1 MFKKLLAVICV
12 CFVVFLAGCKGDDGA
27 VGPAGPA
34 GAAGATG
41 ATGATGAAGT
51 GGSSAIILNTNAV
64 TGTGTGGDLSF
75 ALVDSLTADEAD
87 FYDNGVAVLVYA
99 KSLGVWWPL
108 PGNVQFANQKVSGF
122 TFVHGVDSGTFFVDI
137 FTTGNSD
144 GATTAPTRS
153 FDDIRVVLIPDTGAR
168 LSSDINWSSY
178 DATIKALGLS
188 DVSLTKASLYKKK

>member
-34 GAAGATG
+34 GPAGATG
-41 ATGATGAAGT
+41 ATGATGADGS
-51 GGSSAIILNTNAV
+51 GSSAIILTTGAI
-64 TGTGTGGDLSF
+64 TGTGTDGDLSF
-75 ALVDSLTADEAD
+75 ALVDSLTADEED
-87 FYDNGVAVLVYA
+87 FYDSGVAVLVYA

-108 PGNVQFANQKVSGF
+108 PGNVQFANSKVSGF

-144 GATTAPTRS
+144 GATTAPSRS
-153 FDDIRVVLIPDTGAR
+153 FDDIRVVLLPDTGAR
-168 LSSDINWSSY
+168 LSADVNWSSY
-178 DATIKALGLS
+178 DATIKALGLT
-188 DVSLTKASLYKKK
+188 DVSLTKTGLYKKK